1 LNPAMSAQSSNDIDA
16 ERPSLIRY
24 GAGTLAGSAFIATTQ
39 ILAGPKLDLPLYVA
53 LVAFA
58 VNIPFQIIIFFTPIP
73 LTIKEVQHLR
83 ETSQPL
89 SWSLRL
95 YWSIHLIS
103 TRFII
108 FGFAAM
114 FWHFAW
120 WLGIL
125 FALAACTAYEIFS
138 RFAFEDYKQRPD
150 KYE

>member
-1 LNPAMSAQSSNDIDA
+1 MSAESSNDIDA
-16 ERPSLIRY
+16 ERSSLIHY

-53 LVAFA
+53 LIAFA
-58 VNIPFQIIIFFTPIP
+58 INIPFQIIIFFTPIP

-83 ETSQPL
+83 DTSQPL

-95 YWSIHLIS
+95 YFLIQLIS

-120 WLGIL
+120 WLGVL
-125 FALAACTAYEIFS
+125 FVFAAWTAYEIF
-138 RFAFEDYKQRPD
+138 RRLALEDYKQRPD
-150 KYE
+150 EYE